1 MRAETTRRR
10 YLELAGAGAAG
21 TLAGRLEVA
30 ERTSATDS
38 LRSHL
43 DERVPELLERY
54 DVPGACIAVVEDGEP
69 VWTEAYGEA
78 DREAGRPMT
87 ADTVFRVASI
97 TKSVTAWAVLT
108 LVEAGEVGLDDPIEE
123 YVTRWTIPNADE
135 YAELVTVRRLL
146 ENSSGLSMRH
156 VEDEDAPYAPDEA
169 VPTPEEVLS
178 GLEADPPARLE
189 HEPGSAFR
197 YSNAGYVVL
206 ELLIEEVTGQEFE
219 AYVSEAVLGPLGMD
233 GATLTWDEEVR
244 EAIAAGY
251 LQDRS
256 RGPVFVD
263 PVKAPGGLYATAEDI
278 ARFVAAGMAGPDG
291 QPPGRGVLEPE
302 TVDELHEPAVE
313 TDGYYGL
320 ISDAYGLGHFVET
333 LSDGRRAVSH
343 GGHHTGWLSHYY
355 GVPETGDGIVVLTN
369 SRRAQRLVADVVGA
383 WTERR
388 GLASTEMSRAYS
400 QVVTGAR
407 ATIGLA
413 GLASAGLVW
422 RLGRGLRSG
431 ERRFDPFSRVAIR
444 SRLVLGAFAVL
455 LAGVW
460 WGLGRDVLAPLLP
473 VLTGWLTVALTGVA
487 ALAMALVLFPRTA
500 GEEAA

>member
-1 MRAETTRRR
+1 MQPDPTRRR
-10 YLELAGAGAAG
+10 YLALAGAGAAG
-21 TLAGRLEVA
+21 TLAVPEAALGRS
-30 ERTSATDS
+30 SATDS

-43 DERVPELLERY
+43 DNRVPELLERY
-54 DVPGACIAVVEDGEP
+54 DVPGACIAVVEDGDP

-135 YAELVTVRRLL
+135 YAQPVTVRRLL

-156 VEDEDAPYAPDEA
+156 IDDEDVPYAPNED

-178 GLEADPPARLE
+178 GLGTGPPARLE
-189 HEPGSAFR
+189 HDPGSAFQ
-197 YSNAGYVVL
+197 YSNAGFVLL
-206 ELLIEEVTGQEFE
+206 ELLIEEVTGREFE
-219 AYVSEAVLGPLGMD
+219 AYVAEAVLDPLRMD
-233 GATLTWDEEVR
+233 GATLTWDEGVR

-251 LQDRS
+251 LQDGS

-263 PVKAPGGLYATAEDI
+263 PVKAPGGLYATAGDI
-278 ARFVAAGMAGPDG
+278 ARFVAAGMTGPDG

-302 TVDELHEPAVE
+302 TVASLHTPAVE
-313 TDGYYGL
+313 TSGYYGL

-333 LSDGRRAVSH
+333 LPDGRRAVSH

-369 SRRAQRLVADVVGA
+369 SRRAQRFVADVMDA
-383 WTERR
+383 WAERR
-388 GLASTEMSRAYS
+388 RLAPTAMSRAYS
-400 QVVTGAR
+400 RVVTGVR
-407 ATIGLA
+407 ATIGVA
-413 GLASAGLVW
+413 GLAAAGLGW

-431 ERRFDPFSRVAIR
+431 DRRFDPFAREAVR
-444 SRLVLGAFAVL
+444 SRLVLGVL
-455 LAGVW
+455 AILLVGAW

-473 VLTGWLTVALTGVA
+473 VLTGWLTVALIAVA
-487 ALAMALVLFPRTA
+487 VLAMALVLFPRTA
-500 GEEAA
+500 SGERE